1 MNKFKSTD
9 KDIAFER
16 LIKDFQLISRHSKE
30 LNFGTASMAKNATNH
45 TIEFQYGKFKVIV
58 TMP

>member
-16 LIKDFQLISRHSKE
+16 LIKDFQLITGHSKE
-30 LNFGTASMAKNATNH
+30 LNFGTSSQAKDATNY
-45 TIEFQYGKFKVIV
+45 TIEFQYGKYPVKVI
-58 TMP
+58 MK